1 MSLAGLSG
9 TGFKEMKLRAPLSV
23 VIALTAGLALA
34 GDMPWAKDFASA
46 QKTAMSSGKL
56 IMLDF
61 YTDW

>member
-1 MSLAGLSG
+1 
-9 TGFKEMKLRAPLSV
+9 MKLRTPLSI
-23 VIALTAGLALA
+23 VIALTASLAFA

-46 QKTAMSSGKL
+46 QKLAKASGKL